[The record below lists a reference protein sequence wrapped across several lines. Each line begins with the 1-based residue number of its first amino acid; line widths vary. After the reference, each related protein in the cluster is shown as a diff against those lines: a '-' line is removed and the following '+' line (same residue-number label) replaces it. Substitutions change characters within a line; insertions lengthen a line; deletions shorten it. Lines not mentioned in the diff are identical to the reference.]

1 MWSTC
6 RTFWWKCLIALP
18 TSFPDPSFYLQFP
31 FLPEPLCSYPMLA
44 SPCSDLLDWPR
55 LWKLLMRL
63 CLRTFSW
70 STSVSLGLTFCVA
83 FLHREPGF
91 PSSFWPQ
98 RKLLHSSTG
107 LEIFPHYKEHLE
119 IALCTDLIPASPSFQ
134 SDSGTGGSRGVG
146 KDDTESECRRPW
158 DLLVQPSHFSD
169 KETEAQG
176 GETTNSRSQKKLMS
190 DLRLDLRI
198 LNSQLSVFAWEE
210 FTVDHG
216 WKISCLKW

>member
-1 MWSTC
+1 M
-6 RTFWWKCLIALP
+6 
-18 TSFPDPSFYLQFP
+18 
-31 FLPEPLCSYPMLA
+31 
-44 SPCSDLLDWPR
+44 
-55 LWKLLMRL
+55 
-63 CLRTFSW
+63 
-70 STSVSLGLTFCVA
+70 
-83 FLHREPGF
+83 
-91 PSSFWPQ
+91 
-98 RKLLHSSTG
+98 
-107 LEIFPHYKEHLE
+107 
-119 IALCTDLIPASPSFQ
+119 
-134 SDSGTGGSRGVG
+134 G

-216 WKISCLKW
+216 